1 MKSSLNFLFICL
13 FALMFQG
20 CVASSPSGKRK
31 TSTSN
36 SSTGSKATP
45 TSPTFSSDEN
55 LYWFTSEKI
64 TGTITLNKTFENVV
78 YIRGKTIHDFLNS
91 KDTSGILYYQ
101 TGKPFCIVGNFP
113 APFKQ
118 VRLRALAISVSNYS
132 TQTVERLLRVDVP
145 SATENQST
153 CGVAT
158 VIDGSTAATIDS
170 KTNAN
175 AAYSFSQVCNPASG
189 CTVSG
194 FATTTTTSAVMGLK
208 LYESTLNTNPKKLDL
223 VPVNKITLSNLNLR
237 IDLQSTSTG
246 PVSSCT
252 NSSCSAKGFDCC
264 IEGQCVK
271 DAATKPNASTNYP
284 TEYLQATADFAVNPL
299 SFLNYPN
306 IYYICTNISHTPPP
320 VVTPG
325 TTPQSEAE
333 KRVIQYNSDYNCV
346 KQFLSVGEN
355 TFYSHKQN
363 NTILTSAPPAADVA
377 LYNYITCN
385 AAYYKETKKR
395 LAINCG
401 CPSTYTDEER
411 ELKCP
416 DWGVRPIYKST
427 VEIPSN
433 IVDFLCYTP
442 LPENPIGPITNLNVT
457 VPNRSAPH
465 RLYPKSAVDKTQ
477 EGEAFYYQDNIGKT
491 SPFNGSFNIN
501 SILGSMTADLSQTNP
516 AKKVDVELGK
526 TYILSSISGYFT
538 PCSNCAKDSWFQTF
552 TAHPATTAGS
562 GLRATGFSTSRDTYS
577 NNTTFGNYEDTHFG
591 RACYLP
597 VTMIPFSHKKNG
609 TLEDQRRNRL
619 KTQAAY
625 FINGYQKD
633 WFGFNKGA
641 LIGSF
646 DGVNWFAIGSGRR
659 VTATSNKLFLALNG
673 AFLDL
678 VSKTDTIVNII
689 PDFSASVAADFDFDN
704 EIAINDPKQN
714 TAGSCQQYHQCATD
728 ADCISQL
735 GWEYTCAD
743 VSQLR
748 TKWPVFSSEADE
760 LKNQES
766 SGSIFELLSNTT
778 SQGNSSMR
786 CVYRG
791 SGAPCVKNI
800 VAINNNINQ
809 KALTCAPNFYCAGL
823 EVNKY
828 NEEVARSPN
837 EFDDML
843 FGMDANVLGRPL
855 KYISATKPLPS
866 EVQTNILYN
875 AGAGGI
881 GLSAALVNEMGIC
894 RPGRSLAAI
903 NPEDAHYREDNLKRT
918 DYISQIGSC
927 DSTINNSAINRT
939 IACPAIGEDLNYVPL
954 DMALVDSTFGISQ
967 DVLKTMQ
974 NSCGAEAKNPNP
986 ITIDKAS
993 AFSLIEGKALRF
1005 NPKLTQPTLAADAC
1019 LRRAGSICHTD
1030 LDCGPNKMHEEQAL
1044 TLNTIFFGK
1053 TDAEKSYW
1061 SESLVCGQG
1070 TPVPQLGS
1078 ANYYTYKLS
1087 DNRCCRE
1094 IGKDFTMFTS
1104 GPASFIPDNM
1114 VTNAALDTAKFAA
1127 DNPTADYRYSRYS
1140 ISKEA
1145 QSDINKI
1152 PKINVVGVSTPVQ
1165 PEPEQWKVINE
1176 TGSKTC
1182 CGGGWIR
1189 KFADGTHDWKIKN
1202 RLNIDTS
1209 NFSCLNFRSPLPD
1222 PTYSSYSSD
1231 FVNQVSYQR
1240 EYDKFCKAPGQNGCF
1255 QIPFILDD
1263 IVGYSITPPKL
1274 YDPSDAVTADTTF
1287 SVGGWENTPLY
1298 QDASNNYSPYTSLPQ
1313 TGYTRLDTAPVGEL
1327 VCGYHYY
1334 GLNADVPYQPFLFS
1348 FAPALLNLWTCDTPA
1363 KEQRNLGY
1371 FIDRATYYGVS
1382 LYVPAYIPHNPSAV
1396 PTAVNPTLD
1405 LPTVKAIYIKYVYED
1420 GRVEVVN
1427 ITNRRET
1434 SAALCNDVTD
1444 APVGSTKPPVMRMF
1458 AATATATE
1466 KLYEKW
1472 CVSLNAKTQNRPV
1485 IHVKAFNGD
1494 SDTDGT
1500 DPLRDWKYASV
1511 VIDFK
1516 PIEKQRGT
1524 KVTIPGN
1531 PYYYLTKL
1539 GRLEL
1544 LGIPQITYDPIY
1556 CNNDQDKLVPGIF
1569 STSASAPLTTR
1580 AQFESSTSVGT
1591 YDVLKLINY
1600 DDEGGSLADSTPGYG
1615 NEARKF
1621 TFQNKIAHPSIFS
1634 SKDFTCC
1641 TPLGRETSAPAKC
1654 CSGAAGT
1661 TNGKQYCKL
1670 PRGVDLNVYFNKFV
1684 SSEGVGVDE
1693 PAGGLIVTP
1702 TAEADS
1708 DFNDYT
1714 GEPKLRSSTYQ
1725 KLEALGKKYCVSGV
1739 VGNGGS
1745 FGFFPPEPYSG
1756 YITVNGQQIVNPLS
1770 IVDSINDADGDLA
1783 GKIPFESG
1791 YRWDHHVYCK

>member
-1 MKSSLNFLFICL
+1 MKSFLNLTFICL
-13 FALMFQG
+13 LTMILQS

-31 TSTSN
+31 TSSA
-36 SSTGSKATP
+36 SSSSGAKSTP
-45 TSPTFSSDEN
+45 TSPNFASDEN
-55 LYWFTSEKI
+55 LYWFTAEKI
-64 TGTITLNKTFENVV
+64 TGTITLNKTYENVV
-78 YIRGKTIHDFLNS
+78 YIRGKAINDFLNS
-91 KDTSGILYYQ
+91 KDASGIPYYQ
-101 TGKPFCIVGNFP
+101 NGKQFCVIGNFP

-118 VRLRALAISVSNYS
+118 VRLRALAIAVSNYA
-132 TQTVERLLRVDVP
+132 TQTTERLLRVDVP
-145 SATENQST
+145 SSNENQST

-158 VIDGSTAATIDS
+158 VIDGSAAAVIDA
-170 KTNAN
+170 KTNADAVYN
-175 AAYSFSQVCNPASG
+175 FSGVCNPASG
-189 CTVSG
+189 CNLSG
-194 FATTTTTSAVMGLK
+194 YATTTTTSLTMGLK
-208 LYESTLNTNPKKLDL
+208 LYESTLSANPKKLDL
-223 VPVNKITLSNLNLR
+223 VPVNKFSLGNLALR
-237 IDLQSTSTG
+237 IDLQSTSTN
-246 PVSSCT
+246 PVSTCS

-271 DAATKPNASTNYP
+271 DAAIKPNASTNYP
-284 TEYLQATADFAVNPL
+284 TEYLQATADFASNPL
-299 SFLNYPN
+299 SFLSYPN
-306 IYYICTNISHTPPP
+306 IYYICSNISHTPPP

-325 TTPQSEAE
+325 TTPQSAAE

-346 KQFLSVGEN
+346 KQFLTIGDN

-363 NTILTSAPPAADVA
+363 NSILTSAPPASELG
-377 LYNYITCN
+377 LYNFVTCN
-385 AAYYKETKKR
+385 NAYYKETKKR
-395 LAINCG
+395 LAISCG

-416 DWGVRPIYKST
+416 DWGVRPIYRST

-477 EGEAFYYQDNIGKT
+477 EGEAFYYLDNIGKT
-491 SPFNGSFNIN
+491 SPVNGSFNIN
-501 SILGSMTADLSQTNP
+501 SLLGSMTADLSQTNP

-538 PCSNCAKDSWFQTF
+538 PCSSCAKDSWFQTF
-552 TAHPATTAGS
+552 SANPSTIAGS
-562 GLRATGFSTSRDTYS
+562 GLRASGYTTSRDTYG

-597 VTMIPFSHKKNG
+597 VTMIPFSHKKESSVE
-609 TLEDQRRNRL
+609 TQRRNRL
-619 KTQAAY
+619 LTQSAY

-646 DGVNWFAIGSGRR
+646 DGVSWFAIGSGRR
-659 VTATSNKLFLALNG
+659 VTATSNKLYLALNG
-673 AFLDL
+673 TFLDL

-689 PDFSASVAADFDFDN
+689 PDFSASVAADFDFNND
-704 EIAINDPKQN
+704 IALNDPKQN

-748 TKWPVFSSEADE
+748 TKWPIFSSEADE
-760 LKNQES
+760 QKNQEN
-766 SGSIFELLSNTT
+766 SGTIFELFSNTVT
-778 SQGNSSMR
+778 QGNSSMR

-791 SGAPCVKNI
+791 AGAPCMKTI
-800 VAINNNINQ
+800 ASLNNNINQ

-828 NEEVARSPN
+828 NDEVARSPN

-843 FGMDANVLGRPL
+843 YGMDANVLGRPL
-855 KYISATKPLPS
+855 KYVTGSKGLPT
-866 EVQTNILYN
+866 EVQTNILSN
-875 AGAGGI
+875 AGTGGI
-881 GLSAALVNEMGIC
+881 GLTPAQVNEMGIC
-894 RPGRSLAAI
+894 RPGRSLAVI

-918 DYISQIGSC
+918 DYISQVGSC
-927 DSTINNSAINRT
+927 DSTINSSAISRT

-954 DMALVDSTFGISQ
+954 DKALVDSDFGITQ
-967 DVLKTMQ
+967 DVFKTMQ
-974 NSCGAEAKNPNP
+974 NSCGGEAKTLTPTTP
-986 ITIDKAS
+986 ARAS
-993 AFSLIEGKALRF
+993 AFYSIERESLRL
-1005 NPKLTQPTLAADAC
+1005 NPVLTQPTLAADAC
-1019 LRRAGSICHTD
+1019 LRRAGSVCHTD
-1030 LDCGPNKMHEEQAL
+1030 LDCGPNKLHEEVAL
-1044 TLNTIFFGK
+1044 STSLSFFGG
-1053 TDAEKSYW
+1053 TDAEKNYW
-1061 SESLVCGQG
+1061 SESLICGQG
-1070 TPVPQLGS
+1070 ATVPQIGGS
-1078 ANYYTYKLS
+1078 NYYSYKLS
-1087 DNRCCRE
+1087 ENRCCRE

-1104 GPASFIPDNM
+1104 GPSSFIPDNM
-1114 VTNAALDTAKFAA
+1114 VTNSNLDTAKFAA
-1127 DNPTADYRYSRYS
+1127 ENPTASNRYSRYT

-1145 QSDINKI
+1145 QSDTTKI
-1152 PKINVVGVSTPVQ
+1152 PKINVLGANTPVQ

-1202 RLNIDTS
+1202 RLNIDTA
-1209 NFSCLNFRSPLPD
+1209 NFSCLNFRSPLPE
-1222 PTYSSYSSD
+1222 PSYNSFASD
-1231 FVNQVSYQR
+1231 FVNQISYQR
-1240 EYDKFCKAPGQNGCF
+1240 EYDKFCKAPGENGCF
-1255 QIPFILDD
+1255 QIPFVLDD

-1274 YDPSDAVTADTTF
+1274 YDPSDAVTSDDSF
-1287 SVGGWENTPLY
+1287 SPGGWENTPLY
-1298 QDASNNYSPYTSLPQ
+1298 QDAGGAYSPYTSLPQ
-1313 TGYTRLDTAPVGEL
+1313 SGYTRLDTGPVGEL

-1334 GLNADVPYQPFLFS
+1334 GLNADVPYQPFPFS
-1348 FAPALLNLWTCDTPA
+1348 YAPFNLDLWTCDTPA

-1371 FIDRATYYGVS
+1371 FIDRALDYGVS
-1382 LYVPAYIPHNPSAV
+1382 LYLPAYIPYNGAAV
-1396 PTAVNPTLD
+1396 PTAANPTLD
-1405 LPTVKAIYIKYVYED
+1405 LPTIRAIYVKYVYED

-1434 SAALCNDVTD
+1434 SSVLCNNVTNASPPTMPINNIF
-1444 APVGSTKPPVMRMF
+1444 AP
-1458 AATATATE
+1458 AATAAE

-1472 CVSLNAKTQNRPV
+1472 CISLNAKTQNRPV
-1485 IHVKAFNGD
+1485 LHVKAYNGD
-1494 SDTDGT
+1494 YDTDNT
-1500 DPLRDWKYASV
+1500 LNPLRDWKYASV

-1524 KVTIPGN
+1524 KVTVPGN

-1556 CNNDQDKLVPGIF
+1556 CNNDHDTLVPGIF
-1569 STSASAPLTTR
+1569 ATSPAVPLKTR
-1580 AQFESSTSVGT
+1580 NDFETSSYVGT

-1600 DDEGGSLADSTPGYG
+1600 DDEGGSLADSTVGYG

-1621 TFQNKIAHPSIFS
+1621 TFQNKITHPSIFS

-1641 TPLGRETSAPAKC
+1641 TPLGKETTTAIKC
-1654 CSGAAGT
+1654 CSGTAAT
-1661 TNGKQYCKL
+1661 TNGKLYCKL

-1684 SSEGVGVDE
+1684 SSEGVGGDE
-1693 PAGGLIVTP
+1693 PSGGLVVTP
-1702 TAEADS
+1702 TADTDS

-1714 GEPKLRSSTYQ
+1714 GEPKLRTSTYQ
-1725 KLEALGKKYCVSGV
+1725 KLEALGKKYCVNGV

-1745 FGFFPPEPYSG
+1745 FGFFAPEPYSG
-1756 YITVNGQQIVNPLS
+1756 FITVNGKEIVNPLS
-1770 IVDSINDADGDLA
+1770 IVDSILDDDKGLA

-1791 YRWDHHVYCK
+1791 YRWDHHIYCK